1 MLNFVVFPNFTIK
14 DAVDI
19 LLVATLLY
27 YLLLLIKG
35 TRAVQI
41 LQGVGILLIL
51 LWLSYYFELKT
62 LIWILEKGLV
72 ATAVALP
79 IVFQPEL
86 RRALEYIGRR
96 GGIFRAS
103 PYKFDKEFLDKF
115 IDEITW
121 AVFILSQAK
130 MGSLMVFERETGLQ
144 DFIETGVR
152 IDAELSAKVL
162 LSIFVPQSPLHDGA
176 VIIRGGKITA
186 ASCYLPL
193 SEEVTVIKEKMGAR
207 HRAAMGVTEETD
219 AIAVV
224 VSEETGSVT
233 IVKRGRMTRHLNA
246 ENFKKLLR
254 SYLLPLTEKHGRMF
268 KGVNWKNGFTIF
280 KKKH

>member
-1 MLNFVVFPNFTIK
+1 MLDFSFLSNFSFLK
-14 DAVDI
+14 DGLDI
-19 LLVATLLY
+19 ILVAILFY
-27 YLLLLIKG
+27 YLLVLIKG

-51 LWLSYYFELKT
+51 LLVSYYLKLKT
-62 LIWILEKGLV
+62 VYWILEKGLL

-96 GGIFRAS
+96 GGIFRVS
-103 PYKFDKEFLDKF
+103 YYKLDKEYLNKLV
-115 IDEITW
+115 DEITW

-130 MGSLMVFERETGLQ
+130 MGSLMVIERETGLQ
-144 DFIETGVR
+144 DFIETG
-152 IDAELSAKVL
+152 IKINAEISAKIL

-176 VIIRGGKITA
+176 VIIRGGKIIA

-193 SEEVTVIKEKMGAR
+193 SEEISVSKDKIGAR

-219 AIAVV
+219 AIAIV
-224 VSEETGSVT
+224 VSEETGGVS
-233 IVKRGRMTRHLNA
+233 IVKRGKMTRHLNA
-246 ENFKKLLR
+246 ENFKKLLK
-254 SYLLPLTEKHGRMF
+254 SYLVPAVE
-268 KGVNWKNGFTIF
+268 
-280 KKKH
+280 KKHKNN